1 VEALIPT
8 IICLAVGIVLLLVE
22 LVVPGFGVSGIL
34 GLIALVAA
42 VILQIGNPT
51 GMMFVIA
58 IALFVVAAVVLII
71 YRSVIKGRLGRSR
84 IILQE
89 QIDGESNELSD
100 AQQQALVGK
109 SGVTLSP
116 LRPSG
121 IALVDGRRL
130 NVMTDGEFVDKDMPV
145 TVVQS
150 AGLRIL
156 VRAAQAEQETTD
168 PE

>member
-1 VEALIPT
+1 MEALIPT

>member
-1 VEALIPT
+1 MEALIPT

-121 IALVDGRRL
+121 IALVEGRRL